1 MNRVLT
7 QYDCFFADAAD
18 IVIEYT
24 LKNYFYKPV
33 GLIASKK
40 RVII

>member
-1 MNRVLT
+1 LF
-7 QYDCFFADAAD
+7 FFAGAAD
-18 IVIEYT
+18 IVIGYT

-40 RVII
+40 KE